1 MLSSDEDDESR
12 MIVRMKVAGVSSREE
27 VWMTVHWLVAGG
39 SISVCCR
46 PLPGARCQVL
56 RGLVV
61 VVPLVQ
67 VHTQHSSPHTH
78 SPVSSL
84 QSTCSRQHGVVRCCC
99 WLALSH
105 HQPATTRPG
114 RGGNLQLFSKE
125 SFIVLNPFIMYYKG
139 HKYVIQHSQM
149 KQGDGLTNRQALPL

>member
-1 MLSSDEDDESR
+1 MLSSDEDEDDKSR
-12 MIVRMKVAGVSSREE
+12 MTVRMKVAGVSSREE
-27 VWMTVHWLVAGG
+27 MVWMTVHWLVAGG
-39 SISVCCR
+39 SISVCSR

-61 VVPLVQ
+61 VVTLVL

-114 RGGNLQLFSKE
+114 RGEICNFLARNHLYF
-125 SFIVLNPFIMYYKG
+125 NPSSCVTKAINNEN
-139 HKYVIQHSQM
+139 VIQRRS
-149 KQGDGLTNRQALPL
+149 RR